1 MPICNGDRTMYYLPA
16 GEETINRITDKEI
29 KRYENCRFN
38 SFDTYKS
45 VYFNI
50 WCVCLSNNPEK
61 WKEATCICPSFMKN
75 FVCKHT
81 IGMSIKL
88 KYCKPPPE
96 MKIGTKRKE
105 ADHRKQKSLIDTMV
119 SYIYFIFLFCF
130 LSIINISNAL
140 LVFFCC
146 SNTKLIS
153 LYNKLFIAPL
163 M

>member
-1 MPICNGDRTMYYLPA
+1 MVRRTKSYSYQFEHQPLITLSVWIDAYNWVQLNKDVMSICNGDKTMYYLPA

-29 KRYENCRFN
+29 KRYKNCRFN

-61 WKEATCICPSFMKN
+61 WKEATCTCSSFMKN

-96 MKIGTKRKE
+96 VKIGTKRKE
-105 ADHRKQKSLIDTMV
+105 ADHRKQKKP
-119 SYIYFIFLFCF
+119 Y
-130 LSIINISNAL
+130 
-140 LVFFCC
+140 
-146 SNTKLIS
+146 
-153 LYNKLFIAPL
+153 
-163 M
+163 